1 MILVQPI
8 ERLLRITASC
18 ALALCGACLL
28 GFYGFEPAAA
38 QSATDRLVYL
48 DQGWSQADRETYYQI
63 SQGSQVIDYDIFLN
77 LEVANSQELFRSDTN
92 SERYGLIPQVANPR
106 TNPDAL
112 PVGMSKTVVMKGRW
126 KGEYVGLTCATCHVA
141 QLAYKGKRIR
151 IDGGV
156 NNTFDLMSYCLRP

>member
-1 MILVQPI
+1 MGVGAL
-8 ERLLRITASC
+8 RGLLAWVLRVRTRSGTVLHRPRGLSRSGVVA
-18 ALALCGACLL
+18 
-28 GFYGFEPAAA
+28 
-38 QSATDRLVYL
+38 
-48 DQGWSQADRETYYQI
+48 ADRETCYQI
-63 SQGSQVIDYDIFLN
+63 SQGSQVIAYDIFLN

-112 PVGMSKTVVMKGRW
+112 PIGMSKTVVNEGRW
-126 KGEYVGLTCATCHVA
+126 KGEYVGLTCAACHVA

-156 NNTFDLMSYCLRP
+156 NNI